1 MLRSTLYLPSFLLY
15 KVFSVSFWCISAA
28 FYSAADGTRSFYFL
42 LQLQHYRDGP
52 YYLIHSANI
61 LICSSIT
68 SAKVFWNKLRLMV
81 MNIFYRQWMI
91 LCTYFIKIII
101 WGAWN
106 KTLDFYKFLF
116 LYYHFPVNEW
126 WVSHLP
132 VYVYMHV

>member
-1 MLRSTLYLPSFLLY
+1 MLPRFLHWQVMIEFYTKIYTYIFSNVAHVVPTSHLASYCCCCCSCRSFFSFSILRSTLYLPSFLLY

-68 SAKVFWNKLRLMV
+68 SAKVFWNKLRLSRYG
-81 MNIFYRQWMI
+81 N
-91 LCTYFIKIII
+91 
-101 WGAWN
+101 
-106 KTLDFYKFLF
+106 
-116 LYYHFPVNEW
+116 
-126 WVSHLP
+126 
-132 VYVYMHV
+132 

>member
-1 MLRSTLYLPSFLLY
+1 MYVVPTSHLASYCCCCCSCRSFFSFSMLRSTLYLPSFLLY

-68 SAKVFWNKLRLMV
+68 CSKVFWNKLRLTQGKIIFPSAINDNMH
-81 MNIFYRQWMI
+81 IFY
-91 LCTYFIKIII
+91 K
-101 WGAWN
+101 N
-106 KTLDFYKFLF
+106 
-116 LYYHFPVNEW
+116 
-126 WVSHLP
+126 SHIGC
-132 VYVYMHV
+132 MK